1 MGRVPVSLPPSRWAF
16 DPTAWPGDDAVAVG
30 AELEPSTILAA
41 YRRGAFPMP
50 LDDVVPMV
58 WWSPLRRGVLRP
70 AALVLSRSLRRSR
83 RRYQVRI
90 DTAFEQVVNHCAD
103 PRRDGGWI
111 SADIRAAY
119 VRLHGLGWAHSVETF
134 DQAGVLVGGLY
145 GLAIGGLFAGE
156 SMFHHATD
164 ASKVALIGLVEALR
178 DEHLDQRL
186 IDVQW
191 RTPHLATLGAE
202 AITRADYLARLPR
215 LLDLPLPAAFD
226 A

>member
-16 DPTAWPGDDAVAVG
+16 DPTAWPSDDAVAVG

-70 AALVLSRSLRRSR
+70 AALVLPRSLRRSR